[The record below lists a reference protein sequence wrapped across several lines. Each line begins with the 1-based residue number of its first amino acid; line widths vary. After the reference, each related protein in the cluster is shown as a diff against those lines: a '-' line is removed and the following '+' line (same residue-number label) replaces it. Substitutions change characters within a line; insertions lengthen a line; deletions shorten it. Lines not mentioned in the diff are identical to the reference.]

1 MTTKLMTPDELSEV
15 ITKRSECKPESE
27 WACLQPGYMEWLK
40 EKIKD
45 NTLLTDRHNYAR
57 I

>member
-15 ITKRSECKPESE
+15 ITKQSECKPESE